1 MSLRSLLVACAVML
15 AAGAGCSSFFE
26 NAGASLTSGAMESVI
41 GRSDSLGRKLD
52 TLITNAGTSAATQA
66 AHIRDTLT
74 GTRTQQGIG
83 ALRENLIGAP
93 AQQDVGAL
101 RDELIGKKAGD
112 QLVSLRN
119 ALLDRSLQKYL
130 SETVAQ
136 IGPSLL
142 NDSTRIGLA
151 AARDTLIG
159 PRTNSLVRA
168 IVDSALTALQ
178 VRLTRDIYPGM
189 RSNLGFVE
197 QNATLLIVLTGIV
210 ALVIAW
216 FIWTQKEKY
225 ARIAKMLTVQISAFP
240 EGPAKEAFK
249 TNISQNAKT
258 IGIEDELRKLLD
270 SQGLL
275 HAKDA

>member
-119 ALLDRSLQKYL
+119 
-130 SETVAQ
+130 
-136 IGPSLL
+136 GPSLL